1 MNEITAL
8 YTALVLISVYTC
20 GYSIW
25 CYYEYSATR
34 SHKPYVFPMFL
45 SVGWFFFGINGL
57 LIINSQEQARM
68 DAISVLL
75 LSAATLLALLVFVYH
90 YRRGRRNEAQ

>member
-1 MNEITAL
+1 MNEIAAL

-25 CYYEYSATR
+25 CYYECPATR

-57 LIINSQEQARM
+57 LTVNSQDQARM

-90 YRRGRRNEAQ
+90 YRRSRRNEA

>member
-1 MNEITAL
+1 MNEIAAS
-8 YTALVLISVYTC
+8 YAAIVLISVYTC

-25 CYYEYSATR
+25 GYYECSATR

-57 LIINSQEQARM
+57 LTINSQDQAHM
-68 DAISVLL
+68 DAIAVKL

-90 YRRGRRNEAQ
+90 YSRSRRNEA

>member
-1 MNEITAL
+1 MNEIAAL

-25 CYYEYSATR
+25 CYYECPATR

-57 LIINSQEQARM
+57 LTINSQDQTRM
-68 DAISVLL
+68 DAMSVLL
-75 LSAATLLALLVFVYH
+75 LYAATLLALLVFVYH
-90 YRRGRRNEAQ
+90 YSRSRRNEA